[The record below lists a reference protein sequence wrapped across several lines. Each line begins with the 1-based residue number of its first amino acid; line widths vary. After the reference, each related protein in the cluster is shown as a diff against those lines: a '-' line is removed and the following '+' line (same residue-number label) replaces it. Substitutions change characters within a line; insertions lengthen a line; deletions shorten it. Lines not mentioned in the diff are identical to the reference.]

1 MGHGFSRVVV
11 TQIFLCSSLKLGKIP
26 MFDLYF
32 SQGLKPP
39 TRFLKLKRVENSR
52 EYPAGIFQH
61 SYHGISMYI
70 SPIFWIGNTSSNFKG
85 CIFFSRQLGLVYQSV
100 FSV

>member
-1 MGHGFSRVVV
+1 M
-11 TQIFLCSSLKLGKIP
+11 FLCSSLKLGKIP
-26 MFDLYF
+26 IFGSYF

-39 TRFLKLKRVENSR
+39 TRFLRLKRVENSR
-52 EYPAGIFQH
+52 EYPAGILKH

-85 CIFFSRQLGLVYQSV
+85 SIFLAAS
-100 FSV
+100 